1 MGTRRIILKWKGE
14 MHERRKTRTR
24 WMKTFEFRWSNKEK
38 NKNKINPCHSTKLL
52 EVKINKRRT

>member
-14 MHERRKTRTR
+14 MHERRKTKTR

-38 NKNKINPCHSTKLL
+38 KKKKSIHVIQRNYWK
-52 EVKINKRRT
+52 